1 MRALATITI
10 LLLSLPTHA
19 AVCQKVKY
27 EKGNII
33 EIKSA
38 LRMGGRIQLPA
49 NLITAPV
56 VSNNHL
62 WDVEGLEGTNQIVLK
77 PNSELPEGA
86 DTMIYAFTDDGNTI
100 DIHARR
106 SDSKGNQPCVIVD
119 ATNAFFNDQQK
130 RSIQGFGIQRNQPAV
145 QFVDDRR
152 IKELEKEL
160 ASLQETSELERNK
173 AVVDALRKYRFR
185 IYTRYSWDEGK
196 EFVGNNTVADVY
208 DDGQFTYIRLA
219 NPNRGIL
226 SVETVIGGKDA
237 IAPTKYDDAYG
248 VYKVTGIYP
257 KFTMRID
264 NVTIEVKRRDNATK
278 GNI

>member
-1 MRALATITI
+1 MKKLITLTMI
-10 LLLSLPTHA
+10 VLSLPAHA

-27 EKGNII
+27 EKGDII
-33 EIKSA
+33 EISSA
-38 LRMGGRIQLPA
+38 LRMGGRIELPA
-49 NLITAPV
+49 NLVAKPV

-62 WDVEGLEGTNQIVLK
+62 WDVEGLEGSNQIVLK
-77 PNSELPEGA
+77 PNSALPEGG
-86 DTMIYAFTDDGNTI
+86 DTMIYAYTDDGNTV

-106 SDSKGNQPCVIVD
+106 TEAKHNQPCVIVD
-119 ATNAFFNDQQK
+119 ASNAFFSEEQK
-130 RSIQGFGIQRNQPAV
+130 KSIRSFNAARNIPTAPI
-145 QFVDDRR
+145 VDNRR
-152 IKELEKEL
+152 INELENEIQTLKDR
-160 ASLQETSELERNK
+160 SEIERKK

-196 EFVGNNTVADVY
+196 EFVGSNTVADVY

-264 NVTIEVKRRDNATK
+264 NVTIEVQRKDNSTK